1 MKDVNTKKLKRVNG
15 KTLLVTVDASKMKHS
30 GYCRCPDGT
39 DIKPFE
45 FFNTGRGFQE
55 FWEKICH
62 MKTTHGLED
71 MVVGFEST
79 GPYAEPLLHF
89 LRKRK
94 ARLVRVNPL
103 HTKRLKE
110 LQEIQILDKE
120 NRLYSG
126 ELLSHNLQ
134 EIVLRRKNGTIVAIK
149 RGNTSSIEFPAF
161 PDALVT
167 SPTLVWEIISEKAGQ
182 HKVEATYLTGG
193 LNWKANY
200 LAIIAPEGNFLNL
213 NSWVTV
219 NNTSG
224 VAYSDATLKL
234 IAGEVRRVKERP
246 QVRMK
251 TMMLDVAVPMATEF
265 KHQPLFEYHI
275 YTLPRRITLKDD
287 QEKQILFLTSQN
299 IPFRKVYTFET
310 GTGHWRWD
318 RRVGPLKAPVKVT
331 IEFKNDKE
339 SGIGMPLPAGRV
351 KVYKDSEGGLE
362 FIGEDSIPHTPKSEE
377 VKLHIGNAFDIIG
390 KKKHTEHKEITRHIF
405 ENTYEISLRNHK
417 QEMVTIQV
425 IERLTGDWEIIQA
438 DHKYEKKDAFT
449 LKFVVDIPAGSF
461 RSITYTVRH
470 R

>member
-1 MKDVNTKKLKRVNG
+1 MFTRQLSAGTKRII
-15 KTLLVTVDASKMKHS
+15 LLVDLFLLLWPLKAGAEAEQGNISLTVYNQNFGLVQDVR
-30 GYCRCPDGT
+30 YL
-39 DIKPFE
+39 
-45 FFNTGRGFQE
+45 NL
-55 FWEKICH
+55 EK
-62 MKTTHGLED
+62 GLN
-71 MVVGFEST
+71 
-79 GPYAEPLLHF
+79 
-89 LRKRK
+89 
-94 ARLVRVNPL
+94 LVRFTGVPALIERESVHFRSLTHPGSCWIQGQTFEYDLIGIFQLLERHLN
-103 HTKRLKE
+103 K
-110 LQEIQILDKE
+110 EIQILDKE

-149 RGNTSSIEFPAF
+149 RGNISSIEFPAL

-310 GTGHWRWD
+310 GAGHWRWD

-417 QEMVTIQV
+417 
-425 IERLTGDWEIIQA
+425 
-438 DHKYEKKDAFT
+438 
-449 LKFVVDIPAGSF
+449 
-461 RSITYTVRH
+461 
-470 R
+470 